1 MMRTAAIVASS
12 LLLALAAAACRGNSM
27 DDAKQAFPDARSAQL
42 AQAVA
47 EGDAA
52 QVRALVAAGADPN
65 ARGDRDV
72 NLLQYAM
79 LKQSPKGL
87 EALLDSGADPS
98 RPGLGGATAMH
109 GAAIANDPQ
118 YLQLLLAH
126 RADPDVAHAETGQTP
141 LSEAASPRYQAQF
154 EALLKAGAD
163 PNRADRMGNTPLHQA
178 AKLNA
183 TAQVLALLEA
193 GADPRARNAQGANFQ
208 TFLFKLPADKLSEP
222 ARAERAKVT
231 AWLQQHDVA
240 VEDGGR

>member
-1 MMRTAAIVASS
+1 MD
-12 LLLALAAAACRGNSM
+12 
-27 DDAKQAFPDARSAQL
+27 DDAKQAFADPRTAQL

-47 EGDAA
+47 DGDAA

-65 ARGDRDV
+65 ARGEREV

-87 EALLDSGADPS
+87 EALLDNGADPS

-141 LSEAASPRYQAQF
+141 LSEASSPRYRAQF

-163 PNRADRMGNTPLHQA
+163 PDRADRMGNTPLHQA

-183 TAQVLALLEA
+183 GAQVLALLQA
-193 GADPRARNAQGANFQ
+193 GADPRARNAQGATFQ
-208 TFLFKLPADKLSEP
+208 TFLFKTPDAKLSDQ
-222 ARAERAKVT
+222 ARAEREAVA
-231 AWLQQHDVA
+231 AWLRQHDVA